1 MASQQC
7 AGSLPEIITTTTAVD
22 TLSGVFDPQYPILP
36 RKSTKEYLQNCNDG
50 GKLIRAV
57 HQMAYGTPMYMIIT
71 DQETIN
77 VCEGDAGDKQT
88 SS

>member
-7 AGSLPEIITTTTAVD
+7 AGSLPEIITTTAAD
-22 TLSGVFDPQYPILP
+22 TSSGVFDPQYPILP

-57 HQMAYGTPMYMIIT
+57 PKKAWDTPIVYMMIT
-71 DQETIN
+71 DPETIN